1 MTTPPMSPS
10 HPDPDARP
18 AAAGVVKAAAAG
30 QRASAEAS
38 ASGSEEQ
45 AKSTATTAASPT
57 SGSAESA
64 SSTAASTDLA
74 STSAAQADAT
84 SPTAGGELVVG
95 VQIGR
100 PEVWDA
106 KKHLTGMRKRP
117 VASIGVVDPG
127 PREAGGRS
135 GVSGDH
141 VGDLKHHGGSEQAV
155 YVVAREELD
164 HWGAELGRSIPDG
177 AFGEN
182 VTTRGVRVDDAVIGT
197 RWRMGT
203 ALLEVTGPRVPC
215 RTFAWAIDEP
225 RWVKRFTDHGR
236 PGAYTRVVEPGTI
249 TAGDMVDVVDMPE
262 HGVTV
267 VDVFRAYTGGAR
279 AIIERVVAAGVLAP
293 RYQAK
298 LEAKLR

>member
-1 MTTPPMSPS
+1 MTTPPMSPA

-18 AAAGVVKAAAAG
+18 AAAGAVKAAAAG

-74 STSAAQADAT
+74 STSAARADAT
-84 SPTAGGELVVG
+84 SPTAGGELVVVG

-117 VASIGVVDPG
+117 VASIGVADPG
-127 PREAGGRS
+127 TREAGGRS

-141 VGDLKHHGGSEQAV
+141 VGDLEHHGGSEQAV

-203 ALLEVTGPRVPC
+203 ALLEVTGPAFP
-215 RTFAWAIDEP
+215 AEP
-225 RWVKRFTDHGR
+225 SPGR
-236 PGAYTRVVEPGTI
+236 STRR
-249 TAGDMVDVVDMPE
+249 AGS
-262 HGVTV
+262 T
-267 VDVFRAYTGGAR
+267 RR
-279 AIIERVVAAGVLAP
+279 SAGSF
-293 RYQAK
+293 
-298 LEAKLR
+298 